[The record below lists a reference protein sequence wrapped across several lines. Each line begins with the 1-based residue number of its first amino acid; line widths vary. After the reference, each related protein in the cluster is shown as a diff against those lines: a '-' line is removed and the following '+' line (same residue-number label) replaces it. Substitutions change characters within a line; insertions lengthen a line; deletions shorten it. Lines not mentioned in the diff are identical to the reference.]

1 MTPPEGRIVWLASYP
16 KSGNTWLR
24 FLIANYLADDA
35 APIAI
40 NRINLNSPYPVM
52 KDFLED
58 ETFIDADLL
67 RLDEANMVRASVMA
81 DFVKRCDTVN
91 CIKVHDRRDVCA
103 NGAPLLGRGAAWS
116 GLYIVRDPRDV
127 AVSMRFHNNTMF
139 DGAIRMLNDPDNII
153 GWSRD
158 GRHHHVPQ
166 RVGDWSAHVASW
178 IDQSDFPV
186 HVLRYEDLQ
195 ADPVGVFGAAVAFVG
210 LEVQFER
217 VERAVRFAD
226 FRELQR
232 QESQSGFF
240 ERPSNSA
247 APFFRSGRGGA
258 WAEVLTRA
266 QSDAIATAHRPM
278 MERFGYLS

>member
-1 MTPPEGRIVWLASYP
+1 MIPPGGRIVWLASYP

-24 FLIANYLADDA
+24 FLIANYLSDDA
-35 APIAI
+35 APLAI

-58 ETFIDADLL
+58 ESFIDADLL
-67 RLDEANMVRASVMA
+67 RLDEANILRASVMEDYA
-81 DFVKRCDTVN
+81 QRCDTVN
-91 CIKVHDRRDVCA
+91 CIKVHDRRDFCV
-103 NGAPLLGRGAAWS
+103 NGAPLLGWGELWS

-127 AVSMRFHNNTMF
+127 AVSMTFHNNITV
-139 DGAIRMLNDPDNII
+139 DGAIRMLNNPDNII
-153 GWSRD
+153 GWSRN

-178 IDQSDFPV
+178 IDQTDFPV
-186 HVLRYEDLQ
+186 HFLRYEDLQ
-195 ADPVGVFGAAVAFVG
+195 ADPVGVFGAAVAFTG
-210 LEVQFER
+210 LEVQPAR

-247 APFFRSGRGGA
+247 APFFRSGRVGA
-258 WAEVLTRA
+258 WAEVLSKA
-266 QSDAIATAHRPM
+266 QSDTITAAHRPM
-278 MERFGYLS
+278 MERCGYL